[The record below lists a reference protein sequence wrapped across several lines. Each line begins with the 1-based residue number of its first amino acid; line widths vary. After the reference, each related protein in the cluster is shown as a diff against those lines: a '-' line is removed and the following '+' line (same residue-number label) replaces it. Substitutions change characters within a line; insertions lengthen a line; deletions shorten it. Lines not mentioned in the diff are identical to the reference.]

1 MSRRMIRC
9 IAVDDEPWALALLTD
24 YIHKIPFLELKL
36 STGNAIEALQLIQ
49 EGNTDLVFLDIQM
62 PEITGIQFMKIIGS
76 KCRVILTTAY
86 SEYALDGYEHHV
98 IDYLLKPISFDR
110 FYTAAIRAREVLGGQ
125 VQAPVNTVI
134 PEVTPLQKDYIFVK
148 TDHKIVNIPLN
159 EILFIEG
166 LKDYI
171 AIHTTREKIIT
182 LENLKAMENGLPVNR
197 FIRVH
202 KSYIISLQQVNTI
215 ERNRI
220 FIGGEAIPIGDTY
233 KEAFFTA
240 IAGQHFG

>member
-1 MSRRMIRC
+1 MIRC

-24 YIHKIPFLELKL
+24 YIRKIPFLELQL

-110 FYTAAIRAREVLGGQ
+110 FYTAAIRAREVLNKQ
-125 VQAPVNTVI
+125 VQAVHPSSQ
-134 PEVTPLQKDYIFVK
+134 ELTPPPPKDHIFVK
-148 TDHKIVNIPLN
+148 TDHKIVNILLN

-171 AIHTTREKIIT
+171 AIHTVREKIIT
-182 LENLKAMENGLPVNR
+182 LENLKAMEAGLPVGR

-202 KSYIISLQQVNTI
+202 KSYIVALQQVNTI
-215 ERNRI
+215 ERSRI
-220 FIGGEAIPIGDTY
+220 FIGREVIPIGDTY
-233 KEAFFTA
+233 KEAFFSA